1 MLKEEPDDLTH
12 LAPVAGDVDIPL
24 EGSPFLE
31 DDVFNDFMMSNY
43 CPLDLMQ
50 AEDEVS
56 ASNCSPHDP
65 FLTYRSDSSN
75 SSSDHK
81 LSGSPLPV
89 SFFLSSNRNVILK
102 RVICVMLQSPDRD
115 SLPSLC
121 SPSSDSNKLLEDDDE
136 LVFRAPYIPTDD
148 TPLPFL
154 VSPDPIWCALS
165 PSDRPPDP
173 PKTQSLSP
181 GSSES
186 SKNCWWVRRNFF
198 K

>member
-1 MLKEEPDDLTH
+1 VLKEEPEDLTH

-56 ASNCSPHDP
+56 ASNCSPRDP

-81 LSGSPLPV
+81 LSCSPLPV
-89 SFFLSSNRNVILK
+89 SFFYQPIKNKILK
-102 RVICVMLQSPDRD
+102 RMVCVLLQSPDRD

-121 SPSSDSNKLLEDDDE
+121 SPSSDSNKLLEEDDE
-136 LVFRAPYIPTDD
+136 LVFRAPYIPMGSDD

-165 PSDRPPDP
+165 PSDRPPDT
-173 PKTQSLSP
+173 PKSQLISP
-181 GSSES
+181 GSRES
-186 SKNCWWVRRNFF
+186 SRSCW
-198 K
+198 

>member
-1 MLKEEPDDLTH
+1 VLKEEPEDLTH

-56 ASNCSPHDP
+56 ASNCSPRDP

-81 LSGSPLPV
+81 LSCSPLPV
-89 SFFLSSNRNVILK
+89 SFFLSTHQKQDFKTNGVCAVAESGQG
-102 RVICVMLQSPDRD
+102 QSTVVVQ
-115 SLPSLC
+115 S
-121 SPSSDSNKLLEDDDE
+121 E
-136 LVFRAPYIPTDD
+136 L
-148 TPLPFL
+148 
-154 VSPDPIWCALS
+154 
-165 PSDRPPDP
+165 
-173 PKTQSLSP
+173 
-181 GSSES
+181 
-186 SKNCWWVRRNFF
+186 
-198 K
+198 